1 MSLVLYIL
9 NLRFLYNP
17 SWRELYW
24 GRGFMALE
32 FRNPV
37 WAGATVRLSF
47 G

>member
-1 MSLVLYIL
+1 MNLVLYIL

-24 GRGFMALE
+24 GGGFMVLE
-32 FRNPV
+32 FSNPI
-37 WAGATVRLSF
+37 WAGATVHLSF